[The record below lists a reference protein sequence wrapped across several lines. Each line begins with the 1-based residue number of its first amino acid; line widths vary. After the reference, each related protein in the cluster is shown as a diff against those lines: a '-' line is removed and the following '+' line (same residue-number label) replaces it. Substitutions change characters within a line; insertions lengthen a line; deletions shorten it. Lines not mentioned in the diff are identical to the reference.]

1 MKVYRDKA
9 TGKKLYPVCSWE
21 KNQHKLYNAIDRAH
35 NRVSD
40 LYEDKTASMEDIDK
54 AEEWV
59 QEVERLT
66 SIFDSH
72 VASNGIVYAL
82 WEDGQKIKD
91 IIYGYD
97 CRHDQIEAERRV

>member
-1 MKVYRDKA
+1 MQIYRDKE

-21 KNQHKLYNAIDRAH
+21 RNQHKLYNALDRAH

-40 LYEDKTASMEDIDK
+40 LYEDKSASMDEIDK

-59 QEVERLT
+59 SEVERLLY
-66 SIFDSH
+66 IFDSH

-82 WEDGQKIKD
+82 WEDGNKIKD
-91 IIYGYD
+91 IIGAYD
-97 CRHDQIEAERRV
+97 MRH

>member
-21 KNQHKLYNAIDRAH
+21 RNQHKLYNALDRAH

-40 LYEDKTASMEDIDK
+40 LYEDKSASMEEIDK
-54 AEEWV
+54 AEAWV
-59 QEVERLT
+59 REVERLL

-72 VASNGIVYAL
+72 VANDGLVYAL
-82 WEDGQKIKD
+82 WEDGNKIKD
-91 IIYGYD
+91 IIGAYD
-97 CRHDQIEAERRV
+97 MRH

>member
-1 MKVYRDKA
+1 MKLYRDKA
-9 TGKKLYPVCSWE
+9 TGEKLYPVCSWE

-35 NRVSD
+35 NAVTD
-40 LYEDKTASMEDIDK
+40 LYEDKSATMEQIDK

-72 VASNGIVYAL
+72 VASNGLVYATYQ
-82 WEDGQKIKD
+82 DGLKIKD
-91 IIYGYD
+91 IIGAYD
-97 CRHDQIEAERRV
+97 MRH

>member
-1 MKVYRDKA
+1 MKTYRDKE

-21 KNQHKLYNAIDRAH
+21 ANQHKLYNALDRAH

-40 LYEDKTASMEDIDK
+40 LYEDKEATLEEIDE

-59 QEVERLT
+59 REVDRLIG
-66 SIFDSH
+66 IFDSH
-72 VASNGIVYAL
+72 VAPNGVVVAL

-97 CRHDQIEAERRV
+97 MRH

>member
-1 MKVYRDKA
+1 MKLYRDKE

-35 NRVSD
+35 NAVSD
-40 LYEDKTASMEDIDK
+40 LLEDKNASYEDIDK

-59 QEVERLT
+59 TEIERLT

-72 VASNGIVYAL
+72 VAPNGIVYAL
-82 WEDGQKIKD
+82 WEDAQKIKD
-91 IIYGYD
+91 VIWAYNA
-97 CRHDQIEAERRV
+97 RH

>member
-1 MKVYRDKA
+1 MKTYRDKE

-40 LYEDKTASMEDIDK
+40 LYEDKNASYEEIDK

-59 QEVERLT
+59 TEIERLT

-72 VASNGIVYAL
+72 VAPNGIVYAL

-91 IIYGYD
+91 VIWAYNA
-97 CRHDQIEAERRV
+97 RH